1 MMAQMDR
8 GRIKGFSMDLNM
20 KIPVLGTVHS
30 HNSVLSDKLKTEVS
44 SKEKS
49 SIVWCDA
56 KEMELTVSKAN
67 YLPLRLSTKTLL
79 ASVNIENYTIGV
91 TEDRVTFDPAAYPGA
106 TVIDKR

>member
-1 MMAQMDR
+1 MKIKHILVALAALFLSGAALSAQTPEEIVEKMMAQMDR

-49 SIVWCDA
+49 S
-56 KEMELTVSKAN
+56 S
-67 YLPLRLSTKTLL
+67 S
-79 ASVNIENYTIGV
+79 
-91 TEDRVTFDPAAYPGA
+91 GA
-106 TVIDKR
+106 TPRKWN

>member
-1 MMAQMDR
+1 
-8 GRIKGFSMDLNM
+8 
-20 KIPVLGTVHS
+20 
-30 HNSVLSDKLKTEVS
+30 
-44 SKEKS
+44 
-49 SIVWCDA
+49 
-56 KEMELTVSKAN
+56 MELTVSKAN